1 MAYADQNRR
10 YDEPLRGEAAP
21 IGARDRRESAPG
33 SPNRD
38 PATGRPLGGR
48 SPHNPMGRPAVR
60 PAHPLPKHRTG
71 TIDYDRYL
79 ERSTNKFKIFSAAER
94 RRRKR
99 AVATGA
105 AIVAAIAIIV
115 IWAIMSQSA

>member
-10 YDEPLRGEAAP
+10 YDDPGRDVPADRRGTPAARREREPHDAPGAAARRP
-21 IGARDRRESAPG
+21 ARDA
-33 SPNRD
+33 
-38 PATGRPLGGR
+38 AGRP
-48 SPHNPMGRPAVR
+48 PVQ
-60 PAHPLPKHRTG
+60 PAHPLPEHRTG

-79 ERSTNKFKIFSAAER
+79 ERSTDKFKIFSAAER

-105 AIVAAIAIIV
+105 AIVAAVAIIV
-115 IWAIMSQSA
+115 IWAILSQPV